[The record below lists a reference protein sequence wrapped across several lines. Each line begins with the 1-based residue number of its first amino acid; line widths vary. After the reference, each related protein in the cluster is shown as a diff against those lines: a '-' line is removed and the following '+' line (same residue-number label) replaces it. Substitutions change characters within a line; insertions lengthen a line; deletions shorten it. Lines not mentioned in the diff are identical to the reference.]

1 VQEQTLEHT
10 LAARRV
16 PELVLTLAAKKVLVL
31 ARMLAA
37 RPVVTVAREPTPEHT
52 VLESTVEQQLQL
64 LLVNY

>member
-31 ARMLAA
+31 ARMLVA
-37 RPVVTVAREPTPEHT
+37 RPEATVAREQRLEHT
-52 VLESTVEQQLQL
+52 VLARMVEPQLQQ

>member
-37 RPVVTVAREPTPEHT
+37 RPEATVAREPTLEHT
-52 VLESTVEQQLQL
+52 VLASTVEQQLQL